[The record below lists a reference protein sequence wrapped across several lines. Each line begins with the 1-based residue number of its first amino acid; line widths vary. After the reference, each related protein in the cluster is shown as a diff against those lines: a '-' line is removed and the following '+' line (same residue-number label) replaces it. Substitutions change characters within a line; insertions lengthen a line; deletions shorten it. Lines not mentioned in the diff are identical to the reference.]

1 VTLRL
6 LEDDAV
12 AEPGSDGLRAVRPET
27 PVRRPSDLDG
37 VGVEVP
43 GSSTSVGAASR
54 FARAAAPYGAGG
66 PADPLQGAWLG
77 RSPSSESTVAP
88 SSSSSS
94 RSRFARD
101 SRRSRSRRINAL
113 ASS

>member
-54 FARAAAPYGAGG
+54 FACGERLAG
-66 PADPLQGAWLG
+66 
-77 RSPSSESTVAP
+77 
-88 SSSSSS
+88 
-94 RSRFARD
+94 
-101 SRRSRSRRINAL
+101 SRRL
-113 ASS
+113 ATCSWYVDGAIGNTRQIGSTP